1 MTPAQVTELA
11 ELAEPAELGGV
22 CPGGEGQ
29 RPGHGKGRGRPA
41 GRAPAGA
48 GAGAFNVASG
58 LWPLLHLPS
67 FEKVFGPKQDDWLV
81 RTVAGLLL
89 GVGWTQLRAEAT
101 PAGLRDA
108 RRIGVATAATLLAVD
123 LVYVP
128 RGRIRPTYLL
138 DAAAEIAWLAVW
150 LRRPG
155 GRTARGRPRP
165 AARPPG
171 HSGTRRSE
179 PFHGTLVEESRVSR

>member
-1 MTPAQVTELA
+1 M
-11 ELAEPAELGGV
+11 
-22 CPGGEGQ
+22 
-29 RPGHGKGRGRPA
+29 GKDGDGRPD
-41 GRAPAGA
+41 GLRRARAQ
-48 GAGAFNVASG
+48 GAFNVASG

-165 AARPPG
+165 AARVRR
-171 HSGTRRSE
+171 GTRGPGGQSRFTE
-179 PFHGTLVEESRVSR
+179 PS